1 MIIADAAIKFI
12 IDPMDLDTYSI
23 IPHNESL
30 VPNNDMCQQINVEE
44 TLWISH
50 YIRLSLHKMLSNR
63 QTTQTSDYTKY
74 KNLNDKV

>member
-30 VPNNDMCQQINVEE
+30 VLNNDMYQQINVEE
-44 TLWISH
+44 
-50 YIRLSLHKMLSNR
+50 R
-63 QTTQTSDYTKY
+63 
-74 KNLNDKV
+74 